1 MSGISRYQAKVSGY
15 LIRETLSRAS
25 VYAIER
31 RAMVKKISRVP
42 PERGVPRTPR
52 GNPLAQ
58 PRPPEPVAAA
68 PPERGTAVLPNPR
81 RPQLVRDVHGN
92 ELMDL
97 FDFFPDLPR
106 PPRRRARTFVR
117 RPRRP

>member
-1 MSGISRYQAKVSGY
+1 M
-15 LIRETLSRAS
+15 
-25 VYAIER
+25 
-31 RAMVKKISRVP
+31 MKKISRVP
-42 PERGVPRTPR
+42 RERGAPRTPR

-58 PRPPEPVAAA
+58 PRPPQPVAVP
-68 PPERGTAVLPNPR
+68 PPERGIAAPPNPR
-81 RPQLVRDVHGN
+81 RPQVVPDVHGN

-106 PPRRRARTFVR
+106 PPRQSARIAIP

>member
-1 MSGISRYQAKVSGY
+1 M
-15 LIRETLSRAS
+15 
-25 VYAIER
+25 
-31 RAMVKKISRVP
+31 MKKISRVP
-42 PERGVPRTPR
+42 SERGVPRTPH

-58 PRPPEPVAAA
+58 PRLPEPVAAP
-68 PPERGTAVLPNPR
+68 PPERGIAAPPNPR

-106 PPRRRARTFVR
+106 PPRRRARLSAR
-117 RPRRP
+117 RLRRR

>member
-1 MSGISRYQAKVSGY
+1 M
-15 LIRETLSRAS
+15 
-25 VYAIER
+25 
-31 RAMVKKISRVP
+31 MKKISRVP

-58 PRPPEPVAAA
+58 PRPPEPVAVP
-68 PPERGTAVLPNPR
+68 PPERGIAAPPNPR
-81 RPQLVRDVHGN
+81 KPQVVRDVHGN

-106 PPRRRARTFVR
+106 PPRRRARISNR
-117 RPRRP
+117 RPRRT